1 MLQRNYLK
9 KLRKKTLR
17 DDQFTEESPI
27 EAYLEACQTS
37 MIVFFAK
44 IVIGF

>member
-1 MLQRNYLK
+1 MLQRTYLK

-17 DDQFTEESPI
+17 DNQLTKESPI

-37 MIVFFAK
+37 MIAFFAK